1 MVWSKAPGDGMERG
15 WQLHP
20 GVSLVVTSSVRW
32 TIVGDERG
40 PFMGKAFLSA
50 EEERNSGCVEGEG
63 CKDSRRPDSEVH
75 SQ

>member
-1 MVWSKAPGDGMERG
+1 MEWERG

-32 TIVGDERG
+32 TIVGGERG